1 MVGHSVGH
9 ILSTHP
15 PDSQCMSLS
24 IPSSTTPLESRAL
37 GCLVG
42 LAVGNVLGL
51 AVESRSRSEV
61 RSRLGASG
69 PFKRLPTEERDR
81 VWDDDLAMA
90 MALSE
95 CLVALPLGATHLD
108 TSAIRSAY
116 LAWLRTGS
124 RGIGTLTQEVLIK
137 TAAGEARAA
146 ERVWQSRCG
155 WGQRP
160 LGNGSAMRIAP
171 LGLAFAGDPA
181 RIADLASQDAAITH
195 WDPACRQSAAAIALL
210 TAALVRGE
218 ADPISF
224 AMAQASPIDADV
236 AKAWQPM
243 SLQAL
248 KTRGIDGQDMG
259 STLLALTV
267 AVSVLKS
274 GMPYAEAL
282 PWVIRQGG
290 DTDTN
295 GAIVGALLGARDG
308 FAAIPENWRQC
319 VSAENRILEVGRQ
332 LLQRSGLNS

>member
-1 MVGHSVGH
+1 MSA
-9 ILSTHP
+9 SFP
-15 PDSQCMSLS
+15 PDHSA
-24 IPSSTTPLESRAL
+24 IRSRAL
-37 GCLVG
+37 GCVVG

-69 PFKRLPTEERDR
+69 PFKKLPTEERDR

-95 CLVALPLGATHLD
+95 CLVALPMGATHLD
-108 TSAIRSAY
+108 TSAIQSAY

-181 RIADLASQDAAITH
+181 RIADLASQDAALTH

-210 TAALVRGE
+210 TAALIRGE
-218 ADPISF
+218 ADPITF
-224 AMAQASPIDADV
+224 AMTHAGLIDADV
-236 AKAWQPM
+236 AKAWRPM

-248 KTRGIDGQDMG
+248 ETRGLDGQDMG

-267 AVSVLKS
+267 AVSMLKS
-274 GMPYAEAL
+274 RMPYAEAL

-308 FAAIPENWRQC
+308 LTAIPEEWRQC
-319 VSAENRILEVGRQ
+319 VSEEDRILEVGRE
-332 LLQRSGLNS
+332 LLRRSGLVMPPEN

>member
-1 MVGHSVGH
+1 
-9 ILSTHP
+9 
-15 PDSQCMSLS
+15 MSLP
-24 IPSSTTPLESRAL
+24 IPASTSLLESRAL
-37 GCLVG
+37 GCIVG
-42 LAVGNVLGL
+42 LAVGNILGL
-51 AVESRSRSEV
+51 AVESQHRSWV
-61 RSRLGASG
+61 RSQLGAAG

-95 CLVALPLGATHLD
+95 CLVALPQGATHLD
-108 TSAIRSAY
+108 TSAIQSAY

-137 TAAGEARAA
+137 IAAGEARAA

-181 RIADLASQDAAITH
+181 RIADLAGQDAALTH
-195 WDPACRQSAAAIALL
+195 WDPACRQSAAAIALI
-210 TAALVRGE
+210 TAAMVCGE
-218 ADPISF
+218 VDPIAF
-224 AMAQASPIDADV
+224 AKAHAGPIDDDV
-236 AKAWQPM
+236 AEAWKPM

-248 KTRGIDGQDMG
+248 ETRGIDGRDMG

-295 GAIVGALLGARDG
+295 GAIVGALIGARDG
-308 FAAIPENWRQC
+308 LAAIPEEWRQC
-319 VSAENRILEVGRQ
+319 VSEEDRVLEVGRG
-332 LLQRSGLNS
+332 LLRRSGLVIP